1 MTCPL
6 PFDMAAD
13 AQIGGAI
20 LADSR
25 IWLIGG
31 TQESAQLARALAIAS
46 IPCIISVTTE
56 SARALYP
63 PAPTLHVWVGKLTPD
78 SLEEFL
84 RQQQIVAILDASHP
98 YAQVVSQNAI
108 AAAQKLQIPYLR
120 YERPVLDRGI
130 NSQLKL
136 ARLDSF
142 ETLVSGNYLQAQRVL
157 LTVGYKPLQ
166 MFRPWHERAT
176 LFARI
181 LPSVTALEA
190 ANQAQFTPDR
200 LICLR
205 PPIGAELEKAL
216 WQQWQISLVVTKAS
230 GTPGGEDI
238 KRTVAAQLGIPLIII
253 DRPTVEYPLK
263 TSDLSVALEFCHR
276 QY

>member
-6 PFDMAAD
+6 PFK
-13 AQIGGAI
+13 
-20 LADSR
+20 R

-46 IPCIISVTTE
+46 IPCITSVTTE

-98 YAQVVSQNAI
+98 YAVVVSQNAI

-120 YERPVLDRGI
+120 YERPVLERGT
-130 NSQLKL
+130 SQLKL
-136 ARLDSF
+136 GRLDSF
-142 ETLVSGNYLQAQRVL
+142 ETLLSGNYLQAQRVL
-157 LTVGYKPLQ
+157 LTIGYKPLQ
-166 MFRPWHERAT
+166 MFRPWQERAT

-181 LPSVTALEA
+181 LPSTTAIEA
-190 ANQAQFTPDR
+190 ANQAGFTPDR

-230 GTPGGEDI
+230 GTAGGEDI

-263 TSDLSVALEFCHR
+263 TSDLSVALEFCYR

>member
-1 MTCPL
+1 MARPL
-6 PFDMAAD
+6 PFKC
-13 AQIGGAI
+13 
-20 LADSR
+20 

-31 TQESAQLARALAIAS
+31 TQESAQLAIALAIAS

-63 PAPTLHVWVGKLTPD
+63 PALTLHVWVGKLTPD

-120 YERPVLDRGI
+120 YERPVLDWGI

-136 ARLDSF
+136 GGLDSF

-166 MFRPWHERAT
+166 MFRPWQERAT

-190 ANQAQFTPDR
+190 ANQAGFTPDR

-230 GTPGGEDI
+230 GTAGGEDI